1 MKYKYLDPG
10 DFSSGDHG
18 EISGY
23 FATFHHD
30 HGDSYGDVIRK
41 GAEMLGWE
49 LDKLME
55 DTIQAMREYEDEIIA
70 AMAQEI

>member
-30 HGDSYGDVIRK
+30 HADSAGDVIRK
-41 GAEMLGWE
+41 GAF
-49 LDKLME
+49 KK
-55 DTIQAMREYEDEIIA
+55 TIEERNMYAMCFDL
-70 AMAQEI
+70 